1 MRFASFHSAR
11 SAYERR
17 EKSGMPG
24 RLVISGLPSLSGIFQ
39 HSIAY
44 LRVAGRVIT
53 RKITESRDPDLKEN
67 RCAWINFPS
76 PCIASFEY
84 DSSLVKQ
91 ISFLQTLFNLKI
103 FSCRAFPFSRSSVN
117 LKRNRESREGERIYD
132 GIYEADSLERQALGS
147 QPRPIFKSLSLPL
160 SFSLS
165 LETRVRACV
174 CACVL
179 PLSLLSCPTLPR
191 SEESRA

>member
-1 MRFASFHSAR
+1 M
-11 SAYERR
+11 
-17 EKSGMPG
+17 
-24 RLVISGLPSLSGIFQ
+24 
-39 HSIAY
+39 
-44 LRVAGRVIT
+44 
-53 RKITESRDPDLKEN
+53 EN
-67 RCAWINFPS
+67 RRAWINFPS

-103 FSCRAFPFSRSSVN
+103 FSCRAFPFSVLRELCESET
-117 LKRNRESREGERIYD
+117 ESREEKERIYD

>member
-1 MRFASFHSAR
+1 M
-11 SAYERR
+11 
-17 EKSGMPG
+17 
-24 RLVISGLPSLSGIFQ
+24 
-39 HSIAY
+39 
-44 LRVAGRVIT
+44 
-53 RKITESRDPDLKEN
+53 EN
-67 RCAWINFPS
+67 RRAWINFPS

-84 DSSLVKQ
+84 ESSLVKQ
-91 ISFLQTLFNLKI
+91 ISILPPPNFVQLKNI
-103 FSCRAFPFSRSSVN
+103 LLSCVSVFQK
-117 LKRNRESREGERIYD
+117 LCESETESREEKERIYD

>member
-1 MRFASFHSAR
+1 MGRLVTFETGNSCEKSGGSSVFELPISRCNWTLTGGRGGGIPDVMRFASFHSAR

-84 DSSLVKQ
+84 ESSLVKQ
-91 ISFLQTLFNLKI
+91 ISILPPPNFVQLKNI
-103 FSCRAFPFSRSSVN
+103 
-117 LKRNRESREGERIYD
+117 
-132 GIYEADSLERQALGS
+132 
-147 QPRPIFKSLSLPL
+147 
-160 SFSLS
+160 
-165 LETRVRACV
+165 
-174 CACVL
+174 
-179 PLSLLSCPTLPR
+179 LLSCVSVLRSPR
-191 SEESRA
+191 AL